1 MKTLSKLSLKMSGW
15 LALFSAFW
23 ANHALAQEP
32 KPFSLNPLNR
42 LKRIGELT
50 GYSTVEVKPQVVIVE
65 IITYLL
71 GFVGLVF
78 FVMILYAGFQILTS
92 GGNEENVKTAKK
104 RLFNAVLGLAVIIAA
119 YAITAFILS
128 ILIKSTTSGYYS
140 F

>member
-1 MKTLSKLSLKMSGW
+1 MKNLSKISSKFITSLVILGTS
-15 LALFSAFW
+15 LAQV
-23 ANHALAQEP
+23 ALAQNP
-32 KPFSLNPLNR
+32 QLPTLNPLNR
-42 LKRIGELT
+42 LKIMAELT

-78 FVMILYAGFQILTS
+78 FVMILFAGWQILTS
-92 GGNEENVKTAKK
+92 GGNEENVKKAKT
-104 RLFNAVLGLAVIIAA
+104 RLLHAVIGLAVIIAA
-119 YAITAFILS
+119 YAISAYILS